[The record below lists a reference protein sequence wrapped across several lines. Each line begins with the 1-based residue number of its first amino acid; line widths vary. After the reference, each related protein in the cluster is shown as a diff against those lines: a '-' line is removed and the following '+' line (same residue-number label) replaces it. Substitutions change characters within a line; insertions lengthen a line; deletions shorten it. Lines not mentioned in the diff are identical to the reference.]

1 MNMTKSEECK
11 INVFDYITDRSMTF
25 CLGSAIRN
33 ITIKSLDRTDKVNNL
48 ANALF
53 YLELCIEKEAEYVMH
68 DTENCEYSVIDFIK
82 CCDLSVNLGCALI
95 EIDNAL
101 DYGMNFQTDKVIER
115 LKNALVLVDGE
126 LKKNLI
132 LKGE

>member
-1 MNMTKSEECK
+1 MTKSEECK
-11 INVFDYITDRSMTF
+11 INVFDYITDRAMTF
-25 CLGSAIRN
+25 GLGSAVRN
-33 ITIKSLDRTDKVNNL
+33 ITIKSLSRTDKVNNL
-48 ANALF
+48 ANALI
-53 YLELCIEKEAEYVMH
+53 YLKLCIEKEAEYVMH

-82 CCDLSVNLGCALI
+82 CCDLNVNLGCALI

-115 LKNALVLVDGE
+115 LKNALALVDNE

-132 LKGE
+132 PKGE